1 MKKLKAFWY
10 ILRRSLLDPL
20 YYKELLSV
28 SYGFSYKYIW
38 MLLTCLVVVGL
49 IPITGSYISYRSQI
63 PSKLQEIKTTVLLL
77 YPNELELRISNG
89 KLYTNVDEPYAIPFP
104 KSWGDMGKE
113 SLLVLDTSAT
123 VEDYPD
129 TNAFMLATRNALV
142 YPDRGSNAESYSTRV
157 FYFREIPRSIY
168 MDKDRFESI
177 LYQLDPYIQKAP
189 LIIDWVVAIFV
200 IIAPWFGGLMWSV
213 GVLLG
218 LIFNTFFL
226 YLTARILR
234 LSYSYGQLYRLA
246 MHGVTWSLLTQ
257 LLLTFTKQEIPYASS
272 VVFFLWM
279 GVVFFSL
286 KEKDIDLRVAR

>member
-28 SYGFSYKYIW
+28 SFGFSYKYIW

-49 IPITGSYISYRSQI
+49 IPIAGSYISYRSQI
-63 PSKLQEIKTTVLLL
+63 PSKLQEIKTTVLSL

-89 KLYTNVDEPYAIPFP
+89 KLYTNVDEPYAIPIP

-113 SLLVLDTSAT
+113 SLLVIDTSAT

-168 MDKDRFESI
+168 MDKDRYETI

-189 LIIDWVVAIFV
+189 LIIDWVVAIIV

-213 GVLLG
+213 VVLIG

-257 LLLTFTKQEIPYASS
+257 LLLTITKQEIPYASS

-279 GVVFFSL
+279 GVVFLSL
-286 KEKDIDLRVAR
+286 KEKDIDLKVAG

>member
-28 SYGFSYKYIW
+28 SFGFSYKYIW

-49 IPITGSYISYRSQI
+49 IPIAGSYISYRSQI
-63 PSKLQEIKTTVLLL
+63 PSKLQEIKTTVLSL

-89 KLYTNVDEPYAIPFP
+89 KLYTNVDEPYAIPIP

-113 SLLVLDTSAT
+113 SLLVIDTSAT

-168 MDKDRFESI
+168 MDKDRYETI

-213 GVLLG
+213 VVLIG

-257 LLLTFTKQEIPYASS
+257 LLLTITKQEIPYASS

-279 GVVFFSL
+279 GVVFMTL
-286 KEKDIDLRVAR
+286 RQYNEKPTA

>member
-28 SYGFSYKYIW
+28 SFGFSYKYIW
-38 MLLTCLVVVGL
+38 MLLTSLVVVGL
-49 IPITGSYISYRSQI
+49 IPIAGSYISYRSQI
-63 PSKLQEIKTTVLLL
+63 PSKLQEIKTTVLSL

-89 KLYTNVDEPYAIPFP
+89 KLYTNVDEPYAIPIP

-113 SLLVLDTSAT
+113 SLLVIDTSAT

-142 YPDRGSNAESYSTRV
+142 YPDRGSNVESYSTRV

-168 MDKDRFESI
+168 MDKDRYETI

-200 IIAPWFGGLMWSV
+200 IIAPWFGGFMWSV
-213 GVLLG
+213 AVLLG

-257 LLLTFTKQEIPYASS
+257 LLLTITKQEIPYASS

-279 GVVFFSL
+279 GVVFMTL
-286 KEKDIDLRVAR
+286 RQYNEKPTA

>member
-28 SYGFSYKYIW
+28 SFGFSYKYIW

-49 IPITGSYISYRSQI
+49 IPIAGSYISYRSQI
-63 PSKLQEIKTTVLLL
+63 PSKLQEIKTTVLSI

-89 KLYTNVDEPYAIPFP
+89 KLYTNVDEPYAIPIP

-113 SLLVLDTSAT
+113 SLLVIDTSAT

-168 MDKDRFESI
+168 MDKDRYETI

-189 LIIDWVVAIFV
+189 VIIDWVVAIFV
-200 IIAPWFGGLMWSV
+200 IIAPWFGGFMWSAA
-213 GVLLG
+213 VLLG

-257 LLLTFTKQEIPYASS
+257 LLLTITKQEIPYASS

-279 GVVFFSL
+279 GVVFLSL
-286 KEKDIDLRVAR
+286 KEKDIDLKVAR